1 MKLPILRYEGPTH
14 LVTTAEDLQR
24 ALREIKREEVL
35 GFDTETR
42 PTFRKGQ
49 VHAPSLV
56 QIATSHS
63 VHLFQLSRTDCS
75 DTLAAVFE
83 NAQLVKAGVALAR
96 DLSELQKLFPF
107 TPANMVDLGEIA
119 KCQGMKQT
127 GLRNLAGLFLNGRI
141 TKGPQT
147 SNWAQPD
154 LSPPQICYAATD
166 AWACRELYIRFESLG
181 LLVIPSLQ
189 DSSAVKSVK

>member
-1 MKLPILRYEGPTH
+1 MKLPILRYDGPTH
-14 LVTTAEDLQR
+14 LVTTEDDLQR
-24 ALREIKREEVL
+24 ALREIKREQVV

-56 QIATSHS
+56 QIATSKA
-63 VHLFQLSRTDCS
+63 VHLFQLAQLDCS
-75 DTLAAVFE
+75 RALAETFE

-107 TPANMVDLGEIA
+107 TPANVVDLGEIA
-119 KCQGMKQT
+119 KRHGMKQT
-127 GLRNLAGLFLNGRI
+127 GLRNLSGLFLGGRI

-147 SNWAQPD
+147 SNWAQPN
-154 LSPPQICYAATD
+154 LSPTQIRYAATD
-166 AWACRELYIRFESLG
+166 AWACRELYLRFQSLG
-181 LLVIPSLQ
+181 LLVFPSIS
-189 DSSAVKSVK
+189 DCSAPKGEK